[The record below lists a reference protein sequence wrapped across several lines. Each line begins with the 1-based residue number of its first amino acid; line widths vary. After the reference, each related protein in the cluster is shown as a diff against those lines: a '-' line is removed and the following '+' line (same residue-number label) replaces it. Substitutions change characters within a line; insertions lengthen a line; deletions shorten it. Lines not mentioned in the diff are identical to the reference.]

1 MIAVLGLILLFHCLF
16 RQAIDESRELMTPII
31 RMSVKLD
38 GSEMNRAHAIRALP
52 GPHFNHKGKPQ
63 SRLRNQ
69 PTPTRPYLGLEALIA
84 VHVGSRSALCL
95 LKGEL
100 GSNSNRIQNVA
111 RLAIRLFACTISDVH
126 NRKRLLV
133 G

>member
-1 MIAVLGLILLFHCLF
+1 MN
-16 RQAIDESRELMTPII
+16 
-31 RMSVKLD
+31 VKLD
-38 GSEMNRAHAIRALP
+38 GSEMSRAHAIRALP

-100 GSNSNRIQNVA
+100 GSKSNRIRNVA

-126 NRKRLLV
+126 DWKRFLA